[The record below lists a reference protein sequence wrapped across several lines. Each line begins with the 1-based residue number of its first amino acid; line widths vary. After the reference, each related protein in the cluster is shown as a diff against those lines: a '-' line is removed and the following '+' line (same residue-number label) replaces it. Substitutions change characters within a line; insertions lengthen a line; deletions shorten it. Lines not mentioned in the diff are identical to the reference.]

1 MFAKA
6 LHLFKRDYLS
16 ITIGI
21 KLVVFV
27 IFLRSLGWGFVDP
40 YWSVYLKQFSEN
52 YTMVGLLTSVMSFS
66 ALLAVIPLMRLTD
79 KVKEGTIIQDGEL
92 LYFFVVIGYFVA
104 GIFHSLP
111 LLVLA
116 LFFNGIA
123 QTFVVVG
130 TEAYIRKHNG
140 DGKAGPFAYYV
151 ALDYMGWILGM
162 LLASF
167 LVPYY
172 NLNNMFFFVMPG
184 IFMSLFILP
193 RLRERG
199 IRSILNGFRRY
210 FHTKKDLISIFQDCR
225 GLNSKMIFFF
235 ILAFFDGALRMFVF
249 IFIPLFALSINL
261 SFRSIALLMAVMY
274 MPFIF
279 SWFFS
284 ELTDRMRQMNVIAT
298 GLFIGALSFIS
309 LFFIV
314 QKAWIMVLAA
324 CISLSMAIVRP
335 AYNGA
340 ITRLTPRRMFGE
352 VTGINNFIERLGRI
366 TGPILT
372 GAIADVYGIQIAFLL
387 IAVISFGLGAFSLIL
402 RGYDFMLSP
411 SE

>member
-1 MFAKA
+1 MFAKT
-6 LHLFKRDYLS
+6 LKLFRKDYLS
-16 ITIGI
+16 ITLGI

-40 YWSVYLKQFSEN
+40 YWSVYLQQFTEH

-79 KVKEGTIIQDGEL
+79 KMKEGTIIKDGEL
-92 LYFFVVIGYFVA
+92 LYFFVVIAYFVA
-104 GIFHSLP
+104 GVFQSLP
-111 LLVLA
+111 LLILA

-140 DGKAGPFAYYV
+140 DGKAGPFGYYV
-151 ALDYMGWILGM
+151 ALDYLGWIVGM
-162 LLASF
+162 LLAAF

-184 IFMSLFILP
+184 ILMSLVVLP
-193 RLRERG
+193 RLHERG
-199 IRSILNGFRRY
+199 IKSLFRGFRRY
-210 FHTKKDLISIFQDCR
+210 FHSRKDVLSIFQDCR
-225 GLNSKMIFFF
+225 DLNPKMIFFF

-249 IFIPLFALSINL
+249 VFIPLFGLSINL
-261 SFRSIALLMAVMY
+261 SFQAIALLMAVMY
-274 MPFIF
+274 MPFVF
-279 SWFFS
+279 SWFLS
-284 ELTDRMRQMNVIAT
+284 ELTDQMHKMNVIAT
-298 GLFIGALSFIS
+298 GLFISAVSFIS

-314 QKAWIMVLAA
+314 QEAWVMVLAA
-324 CISLSMAIVRP
+324 SISLSMAIVRP

-352 VTGINNFIERLGRI
+352 ITGVNNFVERLGRI
-366 TGPILT
+366 VGPILT
-372 GAIADVYGIQIAFLL
+372 GVIADVYGIQITFLL
-387 IAVISFGLGAFSLIL
+387 IAVIAFGLGAMSLIF
-402 RGYDFMLSP
+402 RSYDLTLNS